1 MRKVAILYGRGG
13 FELIDPLLNNEELK
27 ALLFN
32 AANLLKGR
40 GHLHAATL
48 LKKYPFKIY
57 HASNDFNDEF
67 HVLFSILPLEEYE
80 ELKGLS
86 QDDKGHHAFKNIADV
101 ITEIGPYIRFIA
113 IELSMDQ
120 PDMEW
125 NNIFNPKNP
134 KHDQSGKKYTNKK
147 IPVAVCAVVNEVL
160 GGSHATL
167 NAIFKRAGAPGEPP
181 DLSHATKWKVWLI
194 RANEDPDTDAHQVL
208 GKVLEEFM
216 EVEPPDTDNGLCS
229 WLGQEFPNPLSLWQA
244 KKKRVENVLERYGL
258 HYIQGGRIVETKG
271 GIASDIIADALR
283 DKNFD
288 SVDIE
293 FRRCMKYIPDDPG
306 AAITAGCS
314 LLEALFKAYID
325 KNNLEMPS
333 QQTIKPLWS
342 IIQRELGLNPKAHTD
357 ADIQRILSGMSSII
371 DGIGARRTH
380 AGSAHGGGKLRYRV
394 KPRHARLLIS
404 SAHAMALFLI
414 ETWEDRSAVSEV

>member
-1 MRKVAILYGRGG
+1 MAILYGRGG
-13 FELIDPLLNNEELK
+13 FELFEPLLNNEELK
-27 ALLFN
+27 ILLFN
-32 AANLLKGR
+32 AANLLKAR
-40 GHLHAATL
+40 GHLHAANL
-48 LKKYPFKIY
+48 LKKYPFKVY
-57 HASNDFNDEF
+57 HGSNDFNDEF
-67 HVLFSILPLEEYE
+67 YVLLSKLPLEQYE

-86 QDDKGHHAFKNIADV
+86 QEDKGHYAFKNIAEA
-101 ITEIGPYIRFIA
+101 ITKIGPYIRFIA

-125 NNIFNPKNP
+125 DNILNPKKNRP
-134 KHDQSGKKYTNKK
+134 KGQFEKKYIDKK
-147 IPVAVCAVVNEVL
+147 LPVAVCAVVNEVL

-181 DLSHATKWKVWLI
+181 ELSHATKWKVWLL
-194 RANEDPDTDAHQVL
+194 RANENPNTNPHQVL

-216 EVEPPDTDNGLCS
+216 EVEPPDTDNGLFS
-229 WLGQEFPNPLSLWQA
+229 WLGQDFPNALSLWQA
-244 KKKRVENVLERYGL
+244 KKKRVEDVLERYGL
-258 HYIQGGRIVETKG
+258 HYIQGGSIVETKG
-271 GIASDIIADALR
+271 GIASEIMAEALR

-288 SVDIE
+288 AVNIE
-293 FRRCMKYIPDDPG
+293 FRRCMKYITDDPG

-333 QQTIKPLWS
+333 QQTIKPLWT
-342 IIQRELGLNPKAHTD
+342 IIQKELGLNPKGHTD

-371 DGIGARRTH
+371 DGIGALRTH

-414 ETWEDRSAVSEV
+414 ETWEDRSAVSEVK